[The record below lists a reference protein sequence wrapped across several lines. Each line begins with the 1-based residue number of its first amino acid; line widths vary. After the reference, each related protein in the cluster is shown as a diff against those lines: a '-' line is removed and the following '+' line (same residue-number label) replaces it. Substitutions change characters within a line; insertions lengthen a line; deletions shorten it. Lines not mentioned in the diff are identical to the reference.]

1 MSRKLAE
8 PPRVASLVTRAEP
21 SDGPARALHMREPM
35 VKQLETNLTRGA
47 AAALLGIVLLA
58 GGALLGACGDSDPSR
73 VSDPHATAPTAGDP
87 NAPPS
92 IDGVPGIPGEEGRA
106 NAAAQ
111 AAGPPRAELV
121 RRARQLFDT
130 WAEREAALVGD
141 YAPAFKVSLADVR
154 WYKRTATQAYEA
166 REFRP
171 FFSEGAQL
179 SESADKLLEALY
191 AVEDHGLDPAPYELD
206 ALRDTVKAFSDRA
219 LAYQEALTIPV
230 EVKSAWDWVNAQRKR
245 MPLTQS
251 GLEEAAASAGL
262 ADDDVGQ
269 LDAVAEHL
277 DGIFAAR
284 VALNTALRDLDIAL
298 VTRYLRYIYDMRF
311 ARRAHPFFADE
322 SDGAGIERTAED
334 VYATFAQTDFGAI
347 GGALA
352 ALVPKIGE
360 YALLKAGLAQYRRYA
375 EEHPEHIELPARIQR
390 LRPRDKPKK
399 DDLVE
404 ELQRR
409 LAQEDYWT
417 GPIDGLYGPEL
428 EEAVRFYQET
438 HQINETGRVDRIT
451 RISLNRSFAER
462 AEALALGLRRHRE
475 SELHQGEFRFGETR
489 LRGRINIPA
498 FQATFFRDGDVAR
511 QHKVIV
517 GNNNLET
524 DAAGKRGY
532 FNQTRM
538 FTSEMRTIVLN
549 PTWNVPPRIK
559 QDLDMKLLDQ
569 PDFYE
574 RHNYAV
580 KILPSG
586 NEQVTQL
593 PGPNNALGLV
603 KFLFPNQFAIYMHDT
618 PNKRLFNR
626 TIRAF
631 SYGCM
636 RTEDPLDLAKWLLVD
651 EGEWTEE
658 RFDEVLRSRQ
668 EYGVALKEKIPITVD
683 YNTVG
688 VHPSGKIMF
697 YADIYRFDR
706 DYFAGKTPYRADRSH
721 YMTVMAQ

>member
-1 MSRKLAE
+1 MN
-8 PPRVASLVTRAEP
+8 
-21 SDGPARALHMREPM
+21 
-35 VKQLETNLTRGA
+35 QLDTYLGRLGA
-47 AAALLGIVLLA
+47 AFVFAL
-58 GGALLGACGDSDPSR
+58 LLGACGEADPAGAPTSL
-73 VSDPHATAPTAGDP
+73 PNAPTAGDRS
-87 NAPPS
+87 APPN
-92 IDGVPGIPGEEGRA
+92 IDGVPLAGG
-106 NAAAQ
+106 AAAAVAE
-111 AAGPPRAELV
+111 AAAPARAELV
-121 RRARQLFDT
+121 RRARQIFDT
-130 WAEREAALVGD
+130 WAEREAALVSD
-141 YAPAFKVSLADVR
+141 YAPAFQASLAELR
-154 WYKRTATQAYEA
+154 WYKRLSTQAYEA

-179 SESADKLLEALY
+179 TESADKLLEALY
-191 AVEDHGLDPAPYELD
+191 AVEDHGLDPGPYDLD
-206 ALRDTVKAFSDRA
+206 ALRAIVKEFSDRA
-219 LAYQEALTIPV
+219 LAYQDALTIPV
-230 EVKSAWDWVNAQRKR
+230 DVKPTWDFVNAQRQR
-245 MPLTQS
+245 MPLTQR
-251 GLEEAAASAGL
+251 GLEEAAAAAGL
-262 ADDDVGQ
+262 SDADVGR
-269 LDAVAEHL
+269 LDEVASHL

-298 VTRYLRYIYDMRF
+298 VNRYLRYIYDMRF

-334 VYATFAQTDFGAI
+334 VFAYFSQTDFSAI

-352 ALVPKIGE
+352 GLEPKIGE
-360 YALLKAGLAQYRRYA
+360 YALLKAGLALYRRYA
-375 EEHPEHIELPARIQR
+375 EEHPEHIELPSRVER
-390 LRPRDKPKK
+390 LRSRAKPKR
-399 DDLVE
+399 DELVE

-409 LAQEDYWT
+409 LAQEEYWS

-438 HQINETGRVDRIT
+438 HQIKESGRVDRIT

-462 AEALALGLRRHRE
+462 AEALVLGLRRHRE

-489 LRGRINIPA
+489 LRGRVNIPA
-498 FQATFFRDGDVAR
+498 FQATFFKDGDVAR
-511 QHKVIV
+511 QHNVIV

-559 QDLDMKLLDQ
+559 EDLDMKLLDQ

-580 KILPSG
+580 RILPSG
-586 NEQVTQL
+586 TEQVTQL

-626 TIRAF
+626 TLRAF

-651 EGEWTEE
+651 EGEWTAE
-658 RFDEVLRSRQ
+658 RFEQVLQSRQ
-668 EYGVALKEKIPITVD
+668 EYGVALKEKIPITID

-697 YADIYRFDR
+697 YADIYRYDR

-721 YMTVMAQ
+721 FMTVMAQ